1 MILNSLRNWVYNG
14 SNMKKISYL
23 TLQKKYPQ
31 KVVVLD
37 KNESKVLAV
46 GKKAKELLR
55 QLAEK
60 KIKLQNVVF
69 VGPISKQGT
78 INVYFSLR
86 K

>member
-1 MILNSLRNWVYNG
+1 
-14 SNMKKISYL
+14 MKKITYL

-37 KNESKVLAV
+37 KSEKKVLAV
-46 GKKAKELLR
+46 GKKAKELLH
-55 QLAEK
+55 QLKEK
-60 KIKLQNVVF
+60 SVKLKDVVF
-69 VGPISKQGT
+69 IGPISKPGV

>member
-1 MILNSLRNWVYNG
+1 
-14 SNMKKISYL
+14 MKKITYL

-37 KNESKVLAV
+37 KNEKKVLAV
-46 GKKAKELLR
+46 GNRSKDLLK
-55 QLAEK
+55 QLEEK
-60 KIKLQNVVF
+60 KVKLQDVVF
-69 VGPISKQGT
+69 IGPISKPGT

>member
-1 MILNSLRNWVYNG
+1 
-14 SNMKKISYL
+14 MKKITYL

-37 KNESKVLAV
+37 KNEKKVLAV
-46 GKKAKELLR
+46 GNRSKDLLK
-55 QLAEK
+55 QLEEK
-60 KIKLQNVVF
+60 KVKLQDVDF
-69 VGPISKQGT
+69 IGPISKPGT